1 MRELVQACDK
11 LMEDLKIRV
20 DRLKG
25 IYERSDAM
33 LANYP
38 GGKYRHNLLY
48 VPLKFSFDLSNH
60 NIQASFLFISAPH
73 TLCAWNVIQ
82 TVTPINR
89 FPLLFSKYYFIL
101 FF

>member
-38 GGKYRHNLLY
+38 GGKYRH
-48 VPLKFSFDLSNH
+48 F
-60 NIQASFLFISAPH
+60 
-73 TLCAWNVIQ
+73 
-82 TVTPINR
+82 
-89 FPLLFSKYYFIL
+89 
-101 FF
+101 